1 MSVLRSILVFPT
13 LVWRGSAVLGWT
25 GVKGMSRATRW
36 LVAVVVTVAAFGVS
50 LWVCGALLL
59 PLVLKSGADRWVVAA
74 GLGVA
79 VAALAAVG
87 CASWAGQSEDS
98 SSSPAGRSISAG
110 GDISGIASTGD
121 GTTNVQQK

>member
-1 MSVLRSILVFPT
+1 MD
-13 LVWRGSAVLGWT
+13 
-25 GVKGMSRATRW
+25 RAGRW

-59 PLVLKSGADRWVVAA
+59 PLWLKSGADRWVVAA

-79 VAALAAVG
+79 VAALAALG

-98 SSSPAGRSISAG
+98 SSDSSSGPGERSISAG

-121 GTTNVQQK
+121 DTTNVQQK

>member
-1 MSVLRSILVFPT
+1 
-13 LVWRGSAVLGWT
+13 
-25 GVKGMSRATRW
+25 MSRAARW
-36 LVAVVVTVAAFGVS
+36 LVAVVVIVAAFGMS

-59 PLVLKSGADRWVVAA
+59 PLWLKSGADRWVVAA

-87 CASWAGQSEDS
+87 CASWAGGESEDS
-98 SSSPAGRSISAG
+98 SSGPGERSISAG

-121 GTTNVQQK
+121 GTTNIQQK